1 MRSECTRSP
10 CKRNVYVRFFSAP
23 LQFAFLSTS
32 CRHICD
38 CYTPIAPFLNNHT
51 TDTNRYE
58 GSLDDFVTDWLD
70 GTIAFGK
77 WTDHLKSWYVC
88 QAALQNSAP
97 PWQLVV
103 DARAGD
109 MLLI

>member
-1 MRSECTRSP
+1 MHT
-10 CKRNVYVRFFSAP
+10 FT
-23 LQFAFLSTS
+23 LQTQCVCQILLSTVAVCVPIHQLS
-32 CRHICD
+32 PHLWL
-38 CYTPIAPFLNNHT
+38 PIAPFLNNHT